1 MKILVF
7 SDSHGGRKYMDKA
20 LESHP
25 DVRDVIFLGDGAS
38 DIEKFEMYYPEKQFY
53 SVAGNC
59 DFLSSLPSE
68 KVITLNGTK
77 IFFTHG
83 HYMPSVDYMINKA
96 RLEGA
101 KICLSGHTHIAM
113 TKYSDGVYYM
123 NPGSIS
129 RPRDSKM
136 SYGIIEI
143 VPKGIVTNI
152 VRI

>member
-59 DFLSSLPSE
+59 DFYSHLPE
-68 KVITLNGTK
+68 EVVDEIEGKR
-77 IFFTHG
+77 FFACHG
-83 HYMPSVDYMINKA
+83 HTLRVKYGIISLAEAARSENASVALY
-96 RLEGA
+96 
-101 KICLSGHTHIAM
+101 GHTHRQD
-113 TKYSDGVYYM
+113 TTYRDGLLIF
-123 NPGSIS
+123 NPGSV
-129 RPRDSKM
+129 R
-136 SYGIIEI
+136 YGEFGAIDVAEN
-143 VPKGIVTNI
+143 GILPVLLNLD
-152 VRI
+152 